1 MGNLVDMYISIW
13 KPGNVLSVQT
23 LFKDKLSTFYMFII
37 IIIIIIFLSKTIVI
51 TIIFILYF

>member
-37 IIIIIIFLSKTIVI
+37 IIIIIFLSKTIVI